1 MLMRALTY
9 EGFIENPDWIY
20 RWRDHEW
27 GANGIAHFIQ
37 PGPIV
42 SPMRLVMDHILD
54 RLQIEQDLRDAW
66 CVSHADD
73 VIETEFRGE
82 WSKSIPQ
89 DFRKR
94 VLRPR
99 VGSIWDCGLLG
110 GLARQRCTTE

>member
-42 SPMRLVMDHILD
+42 SPMRLVMGHILD
-54 RLQIEQDLRDAW
+54 R
-66 CVSHADD
+66 
-73 VIETEFRGE
+73 
-82 WSKSIPQ
+82 
-89 DFRKR
+89 
-94 VLRPR
+94 
-99 VGSIWDCGLLG
+99 
-110 GLARQRCTTE
+110 